1 MAKFKVFMK
10 GLGFAVV
17 SSVAGAGID
26 AVHQQIATGTIDI
39 PKLYPIAVSAAI
51 VGVLGY
57 LKQSPLGKST
67 VEPPTPPDAK

>member
-1 MAKFKVFMK
+1 MEKFKVFMK

-26 AVHQQIATGTIDI
+26 AIHQQMAMGTINI
-39 PKLYPIAVSAAI
+39 PQLYPIAVSAAI

-57 LKQSPLGKST
+57 LKQSPLKKQL
-67 VEPPTPPDAK
+67 ETPESK